1 MSANPPGN
9 RALRPFYTQKLDW
22 RDCDRDFECA
32 TVEVPVDYQA
42 PDGETLDIAVA
53 RRPATGGKR
62 IGSLFVNPGGPGAS
76 GIDYAQRSPVSKQL
90 GERYDLVGFDPRG
103 VAESAPVECM
113 NDKQTDEFLAAD
125 GSPDSAAEEREAVRL
140 GKRLGQLCASNTGDH
155 LAHVGTADAARDLDI
170 LRAALGDEQLHYLGK
185 SYGTYL
191 GAVYAE
197 LFPRRVGRLVLDGA
211 MDPSLSLQGI
221 LRGQAIGFERA
232 LKSFAADCSRHR
244 ACPLPADP
252 DRAVEAVAALVERAD
267 AQPLRGTD
275 GRPVTQSLALLG
287 VAAALYDAG
296 TGWAALRQ
304 ALAAAEVGDGR
315 VLLLLADFYADR
327 GPGGKYAS
335 NSNDAN
341 PAINCLDRPGEGGV
355 PAIRRF
361 AQGLA
366 QESPVFG
373 AFVGWSALVCLDWPV
388 AAPSGPG
395 TLRAAGA
402 KPILVIG
409 TTRDP
414 ATPYEWAR
422 ALAGQLE
429 SGRLLTYEGDG
440 HTAYRQ
446 GDNCVDDAVDGYLL
460 PGSCPTRAP
469 AAGEGRPWDAR

>member
-1 MSANPPGN
+1 M
-9 RALRPFYTQKLDW
+9 
-22 RDCDRDFECA
+22 
-32 TVEVPVDYQA
+32 DYEA

-53 RRPATGGKR
+53 RRPATGGGKR

-90 GERYDLVGFDPRG
+90 GERFDLVGFDPRG

-113 NDKQTDEFLAAD
+113 DDKQTDEFLAAD
-125 GSPDSAAEEREAVRL
+125 GSPDSAVEERESVRL
-140 GKRLGQLCASNTGDH
+140 GKRLGRLCASNTGDH
-155 LAHVGTADAARDLDI
+155 LALVGTADAARDLDI

-191 GAVYAE
+191 GTVYAE

-211 MDPSLSLQGI
+211 IDPSLSLQGI
-221 LRGQAIGFERA
+221 LRGQALGFERA
-232 LKSFAADCSRHR
+232 LESFAADCPEHR
-244 ACPLPADP
+244 GCPLPADP
-252 DRAVEAVAALVERAD
+252 ERAVDAVATLLERAD

-275 GRPVTQSLALLG
+275 DRPVTQSLALLG

-341 PAINCLDRPGEGGV
+341 PAINCLDRPGQGGIPV
-355 PAIRRF
+355 VRRF

-373 AFVGWSALVCLDWPV
+373 AFVGWSAVVCLDWPV
-388 AAPSGPG
+388 AAPQGPVG
-395 TLRAAGA
+395 ALGAAGA

-429 SGRLLTYEGDG
+429 SGQLLTYDGDG

-446 GDNCVDDAVDGYLL
+446 GDNCVDHAVDDYLL
-460 PGSCPTRAP
+460 SGALPD
-469 AAGEGRPWDAR
+469 EGARCG